1 MTSLAASFE
10 AFPKSPSGFFER
22 NHFRG
27 EDYIS
32 PRKLFLSSALRTVSS
47 PKPRSQLNHL
57 RNWLRGKDLNLR
69 PSGYEPDE
77 LPDCST
83 PRLRSSLHHHSLC
96 ITALPLHRFVCR
108 AVCSAKKE
116 IMSELFYP
124 CNPTHPKKP
133 QSPRFF
139 AHLLSIHRPLFKQL
153 HPLTRSNTQP
163 ADIIEKFSGKL
174 QNA

>member
-1 MTSLAASFE
+1 M
-10 AFPKSPSGFFER
+10 
-22 NHFRG
+22 
-27 EDYIS
+27 
-32 PRKLFLSSALRTVSS
+32 
-47 PKPRSQLNHL
+47 
-57 RNWLRGKDLNLR
+57 NLR

-96 ITALPLHRFVCR
+96 VTALPPRRFVCR

-133 QSPRFF
+133 QSPLFF
-139 AHLLSIHRPLFKQL
+139 AHLLSIQRPIFKQL
-153 HPLTRSNTQP
+153 HTLTRSNTQP
-163 ADIIEKFSGKL
+163 VEIIENYFYSEGFYLLLRFAAAFGAAFGAVLAAAGCESARSAAMNSRIDGQTTLRQRLPEKIP
-174 QNA
+174 